1 MRRFAAVFIASVTCV
16 VAWTGTAQAQR
27 GGTDWMTENG
37 DAQRSAWIRAD
48 AKINKD
54 SLSKP
59 GFQFL
64 WKLKVKNESK
74 QLNSLT
80 PPATLE
86 RLIGYR
92 GFRMLGFFGGSSDNI
107 FTLDTDL
114 GRMEWEKHFSSTA
127 PAQ

>member
-1 MRRFAAVFIASVTCV
+1 MKRLAAVLMASFVCV
-16 VAWTGTAQAQR
+16 VAWTGTAKAQR
-27 GGTDWMTENG
+27 GSADWMTDNG
-37 DAQRSAWIRAD
+37 DAQRSAWLRSD

-54 SLSKP
+54 TMSKP

-64 WKLKVKNESK
+64 WKLKVKNAPK

-92 GFRMLGFFGGSSDNI
+92 GFRMMGFFAGSSDNI

-114 GRMEWEKHFSSTA
+114 GRMEWEKH
-127 PAQ
+127 